1 MSDSV
6 TVDPPPMPVLVGLYR
21 DLDAVLQRIA
31 GASAADVDD
40 VQVAE
45 LVRVNERVVRALTF
59 QGLKRLQEVNDRGL
73 FRKAGH
79 STLHRFVMS
88 ELRVS
93 RGDASSRLK
102 ALDAAGVLLSMQGQ
116 PLPPK
121 CPVAAEALAEGA
133 IGLAHMDVMLKVR
146 DKIPHKSAPEVYDVV
161 DAWMT
166 DNARISTP
174 TELEVCGREVL
185 ARVDPDG
192 SLTDDADRKRN
203 RGLSDGPQGLDMM
216 AKISGNLDPATLA
229 LFRTVMDVWAAPGMN
244 NPDDPNSPSG
254 AVDDPAHDAA
264 IIEAAAGR
272 DTRSRAQRQHDAFKA
287 ILKTIL
293 EYKLLGTSHR
303 GLPVQVIITM
313 TKQQLDEAA
322 GIARTASGVD
332 MPVKDAVELAAR
344 ADWSLAVFANHSAD
358 VLYFARAK
366 RTAQQGQRMALFA
379 KDRGCTSPGCRN
391 PISWTEIHHTTAWA
405 DGGLTDIDV
414 LAPAC
419 IPHHAMIGP
428 GEDQWQTVMV
438 TDGPDTG
445 RVAWIPPKYI
455 DPDQQPRI
463 NRAHHAD
470 HTVEA
475 AWQNIIAER
484 QAALNERQ
492 ERMQLQ
498 QHNRAESTESQDD
511 DTNGCDSPVDQP
523 DH

>member
-1 MSDSV
+1 MTDSV
-6 TVDPPPMPVLVGLYR
+6 TVDPPSMPVLVGLYR

-31 GASAADVDD
+31 GASATDVDD

-73 FRKAGH
+73 FRRAGH

-102 ALDAAGVLLSMQGQ
+102 ALDAAGVLLSMQGEV
-116 PLPPK
+116 LPPK
-121 CPVAAEALAEGA
+121 CPAAAEALAEGA

-161 DAWMT
+161 DTWLT
-166 DNARISTP
+166 DNARTSTP

-216 AKISGNLDPATLA
+216 AKITGNLDPQTLA

-244 NPDDPNSPSG
+244 NPDDPNSPTG
-254 AVDDPAHDAA
+254 AADDPSMDPAVV
-264 IIEAAAGR
+264 EAAAGR

-293 EYKLLGTSHR
+293 EYKLLGSSHR

-322 GIARTASGVD
+322 GIAHTASGVD
-332 MPVKDAVELAAR
+332 VPVKDALELAAR
-344 ADWSLAVFANHSAD
+344 AEWSLAVFANHSAD

-391 PISWTEIHHTTAWA
+391 PISWSEIHHTTAWV
-405 DGGLTDIDV
+405 DGGRTDIDE

-428 GEDQWQTVMV
+428 GEDQWQTIMLR
-438 TDGPDTG
+438 DGPDAG

-463 NRAHHAD
+463 NRAHHTD
-470 HTVEA
+470 HTIEA
-475 AWQNIIAER
+475 AWQKIIAER
-484 QAALNERQ
+484 QAALNKRE
-492 ERMQLQ
+492 ERMQVRHQ
-498 QHNRAESTESQDD
+498 TTDESVANPDSD
-511 DTNGCDSPVDQP
+511 DTGDCDDSTN
-523 DH
+523 

>member
-1 MSDSV
+1 M
-6 TVDPPPMPVLVGLYR
+6 
-21 DLDAVLQRIA
+21 
-31 GASAADVDD
+31 
-40 VQVAE
+40 
-45 LVRVNERVVRALTF
+45 
-59 QGLKRLQEVNDRGL
+59 
-73 FRKAGH
+73 
-79 STLHRFVMS
+79 
-88 ELRVS
+88 
-93 RGDASSRLK
+93 
-102 ALDAAGVLLSMQGQ
+102 
-116 PLPPK
+116 
-121 CPVAAEALAEGA
+121 
-133 IGLAHMDVMLKVR
+133 
-146 DKIPHKSAPEVYDVV
+146 YDVV

-166 DNARISTP
+166 DNARTLGP

-192 SLTDDADRKRN
+192 TLTDDVDRRRN
-203 RGLSDGPQGLDMM
+203 RGLSDGAQGLDMM
-216 AKISGNLDPATLA
+216 SKLTGNLDPATLA

-244 NPDDPNSPSG
+244 NPDDPNSPTG
-254 AVDDPAHDAA
+254 AVDDPTMDPA

-322 GIARTASGVD
+322 GITHTASGVD
-332 MPVKDAVELAAR
+332 IPVKDALELAAR
-344 ADWSLAVFANHSAD
+344 SDWSLAVFANHSAD

-366 RTAQQGQRMALFA
+366 RTAQQGQRMALFT

-405 DGGLTDIDV
+405 DGGFTDIDE

-428 GEDQWQTVMV
+428 GEDQWQTIML
-438 TDGPDTG
+438 TDGPDAG
-445 RVAWIPPKYI
+445 RVAWIPPTYI

-463 NRAHHAD
+463 NRAHHTD
-470 HTVEA
+470 HTIEA

-484 QAALNERQ
+484 QQALDEREQ
-492 ERMQLQ
+492 RMQLQ
-498 QHNRAESTESQDD
+498 QQRTGESMATGDD
-511 DTNGCDSPVDQP
+511 DVRQP
-523 DH
+523 GPSD

>member
-1 MSDSV
+1 
-6 TVDPPPMPVLVGLYR
+6 MPVLVGLYR

-31 GASAADVDD
+31 GASSADVDD

-102 ALDAAGVLLSMQGQ
+102 ALDAAGVLLSMHGEA
-116 PLPPK
+116 LPPK
-121 CPVAAEALAEGA
+121 CPAAAEALAEGV

-166 DNARISTP
+166 DNARTLGP

-192 SLTDDADRKRN
+192 TLTDDVDRKRN

-216 AKISGNLDPATLA
+216 SKLTGNLDPATLA

-244 NPDDPNSPSG
+244 NPDDPNSPVG
-254 AVDDPAHDAA
+254 AVDDPAQDPVLIEVAA
-264 IIEAAAGR
+264 ER

-293 EYKLLGTSHR
+293 EYKLLGSSHR

-322 GIARTASGVD
+322 GVAHTASGVD
-332 MPVKDAVELAAR
+332 MPVKDALELAAR
-344 ADWSLAVFANHSAD
+344 AEWSLAVFANHTAD

-391 PISWTEIHHTTAWA
+391 PISWTEIHHTTAWT

-419 IPHHAMIGP
+419 PPHHKMIGP

-438 TDGPDTG
+438 TDGPDAG

-455 DPDQQPRI
+455 DPDQQPRV
-463 NRAHHAD
+463 NRAHHVD
-470 HTVEA
+470 VTVEA
-475 AWQNIIAER
+475 TWQRVI
-484 QAALNERQ
+484 NERQ
-492 ERMQLQ
+492 TALGERERSSESRQLD
-498 QHNRAESTESQDD
+498 ASPPAVDD
-511 DTNGCDSPVDQP
+511 HADRDGSSE
-523 DH
+523 HLE

>member
-1 MSDSV
+1 MTDSV
-6 TVDPPPMPVLVGLYR
+6 TVDPPPGPVLVGLYR
-21 DLDAVLQRIA
+21 DLDALLQRIA
-31 GASAADVDD
+31 GASSADVDD

-59 QGLKRLQEVNDRGL
+59 QGLRRLQEVNDRGL

-79 STLHRFVMS
+79 STLHRFVMN

-102 ALDAAGVLLSMQGQ
+102 ALDAAGELLSMQGEA
-116 PLPPK
+116 LPAK
-121 CPVAAEALAEGA
+121 CPAAAEALADGA

-146 DKIPHKSAPEVYDVV
+146 DRIPHKSAPEVYDVV

-166 DNARISTP
+166 DNARTLGP

-192 SLTDDADRKRN
+192 SLTDDTDRQRN
-203 RGLSDGPQGLDMM
+203 RGLSDGAQGVDMM
-216 AKISGNLDPATLA
+216 AKLSGNLDPQTLA

-244 NPDDPNSPSG
+244 NPDDPNSPVG
-254 AVDDPAHDAA
+254 AVDDPSMDPA

-303 GLPVQVIITM
+303 GLPVQVIVTM
-313 TKQQLDEAA
+313 SKQQLDEAA
-322 GIARTASGVD
+322 GIAHTASGVD
-332 MPVKDAVELAAR
+332 VPVKDALELAAR

-391 PISWTEIHHTTAWA
+391 PISWTEIHHTTAWV
-405 DGGLTDIDV
+405 DGGHTDIDL

-419 IPHHAMIGP
+419 PPHHKMIGP
-428 GEDQWQTVMV
+428 GEDQWQTEMV
-438 TDGPDTG
+438 TDGPDAG

-463 NRAHHAD
+463 NRAHHTD
-470 HTVEA
+470 HTIET

-484 QAALNERQ
+484 QQTLNERQ

-498 QHNRAESTESQDD
+498 QHNRAESMANPD
-511 DTNGCDSPVDQP
+511 DTVEDSAEQVEE
-523 DH
+523 

>member
-1 MSDSV
+1 MSGSV
-6 TVDPPPMPVLVGLYR
+6 TVDPPSVPLLVAKYR
-21 DLDAVLQRIA
+21 QLLSVVDEIA
-31 GASAADVDD
+31 AAPSRDVDD
-40 VQVAE
+40 VQVAD
-45 LVRVNERVVRALTF
+45 LARMNEKIVRALTY
-59 QGLKRLQEVNDRGL
+59 QGLKRLQSVNDRGL

-88 ELRVS
+88 ELRVT

-102 ALDAAGVLLSMQGQ
+102 ALEAAGEMLSMQGEK
-116 PLPPK
+116 LPPK
-121 CPVAAEALAEGA
+121 CPAAAEALASGA
-133 IGLAHMDVMLKVR
+133 IGLTHMDVMLKVR

-166 DNARISTP
+166 DNARTSTP

-192 SLTDDADRKRN
+192 TLTDDTDRKRN
-203 RGLSDGPQGLDMM
+203 RGLSDGDQGLDMM
-216 AKISGNLDPATLA
+216 AKITGNLDPQTLA

-244 NPDDPNSPSG
+244 NPDDPNSPVG
-254 AVDDPAHDAA
+254 AVDDPSIDAVV
-264 IIEAAAGR
+264 IEAAAAR
-272 DTRSRAQRQHDAFKA
+272 DSRSRAQRQHDAFKA

-322 GIARTASGVD
+322 GIAHTASGVD
-332 MPVKDAVELAAR
+332 VPVKDALELAAR
-344 ADWSLAVFANHSAD
+344 SDKSLAVFANHSAD

-366 RTAQQGQRMALFA
+366 RTAQQGQRLALFA

-391 PISWTEIHHTTAWA
+391 PISWSEIHHTTAWA

-419 IPHHAMIGP
+419 PPHHKMIGP

-438 TDGPDTG
+438 TDGPDAG

-455 DPDQQPRI
+455 DPEQQPRI
-463 NRAHHAD
+463 NRAHHVDVA
-470 HTVEA
+470 VEA
-475 AWQNIIAER
+475 TWQHVINER
-484 QAALNERQ
+484 QAALDER
-492 ERMQLQ
+492 ERP
-498 QHNRAESTESQDD
+498 TESQQLDAPPPEVGDHADRDD
-511 DTNGCDSPVDQP
+511 PA
-523 DH
+523 

>member
-6 TVDPPPMPVLVGLYR
+6 TVDPPPVAVLVGLYR
-21 DLDAVLQRIA
+21 DLDALLQRIA
-31 GASAADVDD
+31 GSSSADVDD

-45 LVRVNERVVRALTF
+45 LVRVNERVVRALSF

-93 RGDASSRLK
+93 RGDASSRVK
-102 ALDAAGVLLSMQGQ
+102 ALDAAGELLSMQGEA
-116 PLPPK
+116 LPPK
-121 CPVAAEALAEGA
+121 CPAAAQAHADGA

-166 DNARISTP
+166 DNARTCTP

-192 SLTDDADRKRN
+192 TLTDDADRKRN

-216 AKISGNLDPATLA
+216 AKITGNLDPATLA

-293 EYKLLGTSHR
+293 EYKLLGASHR

-322 GIARTASGVD
+322 GIAHTASGVD
-332 MPVKDAVELAAR
+332 VPVKDALELAAR
-344 ADWSLAVFANHSAD
+344 SDKSLAVFANHTAD

-366 RTAQQGQRMALFA
+366 HTAQQGQRMALFA

-391 PISWTEIHHTTAWA
+391 PISWTEIHHTKPWA
-405 DGGLTDIDV
+405 EGGKTDIDV

-419 IPHHAMIGP
+419 PPHHKMIGP
-428 GEDQWQTVMV
+428 GEDQWQTVMLR
-438 TDGPDTG
+438 DGPDAG
-445 RVAWIPPKYI
+445 RVAWIPPTYI
-455 DPDQQPRI
+455 DPEQQPRI
-463 NRAHHAD
+463 NRAHHVD
-470 HTVEA
+470 VTVEA
-475 AWQNIIAER
+475 TWQNIIAER
-484 QAALNERQ
+484 QQALSEREQ
-492 ERMQLQ
+492 RMQLQ
-498 QHNRAESTESQDD
+498 QQRSAPPIVGSESDD
-511 DTNGCDSPVDQP
+511 EAT
-523 DH
+523 HLE

>member
-6 TVDPPPMPVLVGLYR
+6 TVDPPPVALLVAKYGQLQDVLA
-21 DLDAVLQRIA
+21 DIA
-31 GASAADVDD
+31 ATSATDVDD

-45 LVRVNERVVRALTF
+45 LVRVNERVVRALSF
-59 QGLKRLQEVNDRGL
+59 QGLRRLQEVNDRGL

-102 ALDAAGVLLSMQGQ
+102 ALDAAGVLLSMQGE

-121 CPVAAEALAEGA
+121 CPAAAEALADGT

-146 DKIPHKSAPEVYDVV
+146 DRIPHKSAPEVYDVV

-166 DNARISTP
+166 DNARTLGP
-174 TELEVCGREVL
+174 TALEVCGREVL

-203 RGLSDGPQGLDMM
+203 RGLSDGAQGLDMM
-216 AKISGNLDPATLA
+216 AKITGHLDPATLA

-244 NPDDPNSPSG
+244 NPDDPNSPVG
-254 AVDDPAHDAA
+254 AIDDPGVDAQV
-264 IIEAAAGR
+264 IEAAAGR

-322 GIARTASGVD
+322 GIAHTASGVD
-332 MPVKDAVELAAR
+332 LPVKDALELAAR

-405 DGGLTDIDV
+405 DGGHTDIDE

-445 RVAWIPPKYI
+445 RVAWIPPTYI

-463 NRAHHAD
+463 NRAHHTD
-470 HTVEA
+470 HTIET

-484 QAALNERQ
+484 QAALDDRE

-498 QHNRAESTESQDD
+498 HNRAELMVNPDSD
-511 DTNGCDSPVDQP
+511 DTGDCDDSTN
-523 DH
+523 

>member
-1 MSDSV
+1 MSL
-6 TVDPPPMPVLVGLYR
+6 LVKKYQQ
-21 DLDAVLQRIA
+21 LQDVVADIA
-31 GASAADVDD
+31 ATSAADVDD

-45 LVRVNERVVRALTF
+45 LVRVNERVVRALSF

-88 ELRVS
+88 ELRVT

-102 ALDAAGVLLSMQGQ
+102 ALDAAGELLSMQGQ

-121 CPVAAEALAEGA
+121 CPAAAQALADGA

-146 DKIPHKSAPEVYDVV
+146 DRIPHKSAPEVYDVV

-166 DNARISTP
+166 DNARTSTP

-192 SLTDDADRKRN
+192 SLTDDTDRKRN

-216 AKISGNLDPATLA
+216 AKITGNLDPQTLA

-244 NPDDPNSPSG
+244 NPDDPNSPVG
-254 AVDDPAHDAA
+254 AIDDPTMDPAV
-264 IIEAAAGR
+264 IEAAAQR

-322 GIARTASGVD
+322 GIAHTASGVD
-332 MPVKDAVELAAR
+332 VPVKDALELAAR
-344 ADWSLAVFANHSAD
+344 SDTSLAVFANHSAD

-366 RTAQQGQRMALFA
+366 RTAQQGQRLALFA

-391 PISWTEIHHTTAWA
+391 PASWAEIHHTTAWA
-405 DGGLTDIDV
+405 EGGKTDIDV

-419 IPHHAMIGP
+419 PPHHAMIGP
-428 GEDQWQTVMV
+428 GEDQWQTVML
-438 TDGPDTG
+438 TDGPDAG

-455 DPDQQPRI
+455 DPDQHPRI
-463 NRAHHAD
+463 NRAHHTD
-470 HTVEA
+470 HTIEA
-475 AWQNIIAER
+475 AWQHIIAER
-484 QAALNERQ
+484 QQALDERR
-492 ERMQLQ
+492 ERMQRQLQ
-498 QHNRAESTESQDD
+498 STEEPMVTGDD
-511 DTNGCDSPVDQP
+511 GVRKPGPSD
-523 DH
+523 

>member
-6 TVDPPPMPVLVGLYR
+6 TVDPPPIPLLVAKYQQLQEMVA
-21 DLDAVLQRIA
+21 DIAATSAV
-31 GASAADVDD
+31 DVDD

-45 LVRVNERVVRALTF
+45 LVRVNEKVVRALAF

-93 RGDASSRLK
+93 RGNASSRLK
-102 ALDAAGVLLSMQGQ
+102 ALDAAGELLSMQGQ

-121 CPVAAEALAEGA
+121 CPAAAQALADGA

-166 DNARISTP
+166 DNARTLGP

-192 SLTDDADRKRN
+192 TLTDDADRKRN
-203 RGLSDGPQGLDMM
+203 RGLSDGAQGLDMM
-216 AKISGNLDPATLA
+216 AKITGNLDPQTLA

-244 NPDDPNSPSG
+244 NPDDPNSPVG
-254 AVDDPAHDAA
+254 AVDDPTMDAA

-272 DTRSRAQRQHDAFKA
+272 DTRSRSQRQHDAFKA

-322 GIARTASGVD
+322 GIAHTASGVD
-332 MPVKDAVELAAR
+332 LPVKDALELAAR
-344 ADWSLAVFANHSAD
+344 SDKSLAVFANHTAD

-405 DGGLTDIDV
+405 EGGLTDIDE

-438 TDGPDTG
+438 TDGPDAG

-463 NRAHHAD
+463 NRAHHTD
-470 HTVEA
+470 HTIEA
-475 AWQNIIAER
+475 AWQKIIAER
-484 QAALNERQ
+484 QQALNERE

-498 QHNRAESTESQDD
+498 QPNLAESMANPD
-511 DTNGCDSPVDQP
+511 DTTEDLAEQVEE
-523 DH
+523 

>member
-6 TVDPPPMPVLVGLYR
+6 TVDPPPVAVLVGLYR
-21 DLDAVLQRIA
+21 DLDALLQRIA
-31 GASAADVDD
+31 GASSADVDD

-45 LVRVNERVVRALTF
+45 LVRVNEKVVRALTF

-73 FRKAGH
+73 FRKAGQ

-102 ALDAAGVLLSMQGQ
+102 ALDAAGELLSMQGEA
-116 PLPPK
+116 LPPK
-121 CPVAAEALAEGA
+121 CPAAAQALADGV
-133 IGLAHMDVMLKVR
+133 IGLAHMDVMVKVR
-146 DKIPHKSAPEVYDVV
+146 DRIPHKSAPEVYDVV
-161 DAWMT
+161 DAWLT
-166 DNARISTP
+166 DNARTLGP

-192 SLTDDADRKRN
+192 TLTDDSDRRRN
-203 RGLSDGPQGLDMM
+203 RGLSDGAQGVDMM
-216 AKISGNLDPATLA
+216 AKLSGNLDPATLA

-244 NPDDPNSPSG
+244 NPDDPNSPTG
-254 AVDDPAHDAA
+254 AADDPTMDPA

-287 ILKTIL
+287 ILKTVL

-322 GIARTASGVD
+322 GIAHTASGVD
-332 MPVKDAVELAAR
+332 LPVKDALELAAR
-344 ADWSLAVFANHSAD
+344 SEWSLAVFANHSAD

-405 DGGLTDIDV
+405 DGGHTDIDV

-428 GEDQWQTVMV
+428 GDDQWQTVMV

-445 RVAWIPPKYI
+445 RVAWIPPTHI
-455 DPDQQPRI
+455 DPDRQPRI
-463 NRAHHAD
+463 NRAHHTD
-470 HTVEA
+470 HTIET
-475 AWQNIIAER
+475 AWQKIIAER
-484 QAALNERQ
+484 QQALDEREQ
-492 ERMQLQ
+492 RIQLQ
-498 QHNRAESTESQDD
+498 QQHRAESMANPNAE
-511 DTNGCDSPVDQP
+511 DSAEQVEE
-523 DH
+523 